1 MERRSANLNFAL
13 RIKAALLHKL
23 LQRVAERAYELG
35 HQDGLDRRPVDTERV
50 DIDPALLRK
59 FQ

>member
-1 MERRSANLNFAL
+1 MERRSANLNFTL

-23 LQRVAERAYELG
+23 LQAVAERAYRIGLE
-35 HQDGLDRRPVDTERV
+35 DGRAGVDDAQRV
-50 DIDPALLRK
+50 EIDPTQLRK